1 MSRKSQRLL
10 QSFLRELAGMSA
22 VDFHVIQ
29 SSCIFSVGTSAVPDQ
44 KSEKI
49 KLPVEGE
56 DPLVDKQ
63 VH

>member
-1 MSRKSQRLL
+1 
-10 QSFLRELAGMSA
+10 MSA